1 MTSQNPEVFE
11 CPNAHL
17 PGAREVRSVEP
28 QATNPIRMRRAI
40 RTECSAVLGCG
51 VSRAIAT
58 RQKRNRDNLGPLE
71 EYSMRDIFSGRSKA
85 LPIFATSV

>member
-11 CPNAHL
+11 GPN
-17 PGAREVRSVEP
+17 EP

-40 RTECSAVLGCG
+40 RTECSAVMGCG

-58 RQKRNRDNLGPLE
+58 GKNAIETTAAPLE
-71 EYSMRDIFSGRSKA
+71 EYLMRDIFPGRSKA
-85 LPIFATSV
+85 LPIVAANG